1 MTQQKVVEEI
11 FKSIEIITSKKIE
24 ETSFSLSITG
34 KIIERIKHSDM
45 YKVKYQNEEIRAL
58 SMGASYEQGDTV
70 IILIPDKRI
79 DHLKFILGRTN
90 DRTPTITQSQA
101 GISDAVLKEIQ
112 DALETIA
119 DIASDGVISPVEKS
133 TLAIQWRDL
142 QAGYLMLLEES
153 AQYDIDTTQLTTNY
167 QDLEDFI
174 IPILLDM
181 STSSEVSGFEL
192 RDKFG
197 KYYDEDQK
205 THRLIL
211 EEIAKRIGYKLE
223 LISTNGTQFTN
234 GQISTQLIATVY
246 RGKEDITS
254 TLPPSSFK
262 WKKILANG
270 TEDLEWGVQNKDAGS
285 ELLIDGNDVTG
296 RSTFIC
302 EIHID

>member
-11 FKSIEIITSKKIE
+11 FKSIEIITAKKIE

-45 YKVKYQNEEIRAL
+45 YKIKYQNEEIRAL
-58 SMGASYEQGDTV
+58 SMGASYEEGDSV
-70 IILIPDKRI
+70 IVLIPDKRI

-112 DALETIA
+112 DALDTIA
-119 DIASDGVISPVEKS
+119 DIASDGVVSPVEKS

-142 QAGYLMLLEES
+142 QSSYHMLMQESTQYDVNTEELTRKYKDLEE
-153 AQYDIDTTQLTTNY
+153 
-167 QDLEDFI
+167 FI
-174 IPILLDM
+174 GPILMDM
-181 STSSEVSGFEL
+181 TTPTEVSGFEL
-192 RDKFG
+192 RDRFG
-197 KYYDEDQK
+197 RYYDEDQVV
-205 THRLIL
+205 HRKIL

-234 GQISTQLIATVY
+234 GEVSTQIVATVY
-246 RGKEDITS
+246 RGKDDITS
-254 TLPPSSFK
+254 TLPLGAFK

-270 TEDLEWGVQNKDAGS
+270 TEDLEWGASHKDAGS
-285 ELLIDGNDVTG
+285 TIDITGEDVTG
-296 RSTFIC
+296 RSTFMC